1 MNDRDPIPKRGG
13 EFSGEMP
20 GDEMNQ
26 STISGE
32 MPGDQTSDQMPG
44 DWMNRTINKPA
55 TTGRLLVLFEE
66 GATEAGAKLLQDA
79 GGLGVSMAD
88 GTAGGTVNQN
98 LENSAAVVY
107 PKLGV
112 AVIEA
117 DSDQVNSINSAS
129 SGAGFPILT
138 MELEQIVEVEPLPG
152 IQQESQSAT
161 WGLVET
167 NVIQSPYSGTGIK
180 VAILDTGLDLNHPDF
195 VGRTIISKSFV
206 DGEQVQDLHGHGTH
220 CTGTACGS
228 REPKN
233 TGTRYGIA
241 YEAEIYIGKV
251 LNNKGSGM
259 DNSILDG
266 INWALSQGC
275 QIISMSIG
283 GLVSVGA
290 SYSPIY
296 ESVASRVLK
305 QGTLMVVAA
314 GNDSLRNRTS
324 GPIINPVSR
333 PANCP
338 SMMAVAA
345 IDRNFNIASFSNGAI
360 NSDGGEVNIAAP
372 GVDVFSSW
380 PQSRNYN
387 TINGT
392 SMATPHVA
400 GIAALFA
407 QADSNARGRKLWDRL
422 MENARSLNSLTARDV
437 GAGLVQA
444 PQ

>member
-1 MNDRDPIPKRGG
+1 
-13 EFSGEMP
+13 
-20 GDEMNQ
+20 MNQ
-26 STISGE
+26 
-32 MPGDQTSDQMPG
+32 
-44 DWMNRTINKPA
+44 
-55 TTGRLLVLFEE
+55 
-66 GATEAGAKLLQDA
+66 
-79 GGLGVSMAD
+79 
-88 GTAGGTVNQN
+88 NQGSS
-98 LENSAAVVY
+98 SALVY
-107 PKLGV
+107 PHLDV
-112 AVIEA
+112 AVIA
-117 DSDQVNSINSAS
+117 ANPDQISSISSANSELS
-129 SGAGFPILT
+129 SRIILT
-138 MELEQIVEVEPLPG
+138 TELEQIIDVEPLPG
-152 IQQESQSAT
+152 IQQESQAAT

-167 NVIQSPYSGTGIK
+167 NVITSPYSGAGIK

-195 VGRTIISKSFV
+195 AGRTIISQSFV
-206 DGEQVQDLHGHGTH
+206 DGEEVQDLHGHGTH

-233 TGTRYGIA
+233 TGMRYGIA

-259 DNSILDG
+259 DNSILAG
-266 INWALSQGC
+266 INWAVSQGC

-290 SYSPIY
+290 SYSSIY
-296 ESVASRVLK
+296 EDVARRVLK
-305 QGTLMVVAA
+305 QGTLIVVAA

-345 IDRNFNIASFSNGAI
+345 IDRNFNIASFSNGGI
-360 NSDGGEVNIAAP
+360 NSDGGEVNIAGP

-407 QADSNARGRKLWDRL
+407 QADSKARGRTLWDRL
-422 MENARSLNSLTARDV
+422 MENARSLNPLTARDV

>member
-88 GTAGGTVNQN
+88 GTAGGTANQN
-98 LENSAAVVY
+98 LGNSGAVVY
-107 PKLGV
+107 ANLGV

-129 SGAGFPILT
+129 SEAGSPILT
-138 MELEQIVEVEPLPG
+138 MELEQIVDVEPLPG
-152 IQQESQSAT
+152 IQQESQAAT

-167 NVIQSPYSGTGIK
+167 NVIQSPYSGRGIK

-206 DGEQVQDLHGHGTH
+206 DGEEVQDLHGHGTH

-305 QGTLMVVAA
+305 QGTLIVVAA

-422 MENARSLNSLTARDV
+422 MKNARSLNPLTERDV